1 MEKNNAVF
9 GNYVDIVT
17 KVTSDPYILNCKDC
31 RDEEVKR
38 LGRNFDLIK
47 FEGIKIR
54 STNRQTEC

>member
-38 LGRNFDLIK
+38 LGRNIDLIK
-47 FEGIKIR
+47 FVQDWLR
-54 STNRQTEC
+54 VAL